1 MISDVLTVELPF
13 LRRYARAMTGAQV
26 TGDAVVEQLV
36 ADQILA
42 VKENAERKVDRVSL
56 FFDLNKLLENQ
67 EYSSVRGN
75 LTQKVVEKLSSLS
88 RRAIFL
94 TAVEGFS
101 LPEAAQIL
109 GISQDGVM
117 SALVE
122 AEEALV
128 SALATRVL
136 IIEDEALIAA
146 HLSQIV
152 RQLGHS
158 VVGTA
163 VTRAE
168 AVEMAQNEDFHL
180 ILSDIQLADQSS
192 GIDAVNDIL
201 SSHNATVVFITAFP
215 ERLLTG
221 EKLEPTFL
229 IPKPF
234 RPDHVKAVIS
244 QALLSRIAA

>member
-1 MISDVLTVELPF
+1 MISDVLTIELPF

-36 ADQILA
+36 SDKILA
-42 VKENAERKVDRVSL
+42 VQQNSAELTDRVSL
-56 FFDLNKLLENQ
+56 FRDLNKLLENQ
-67 EYSSVRGN
+67 DFSSSGGN
-75 LTQKVVEKLSSLS
+75 VTQQVVERLSSLS
-88 RRAIFL
+88 RRSIFL
-94 TAVEGFS
+94 TAVEGFNLS
-101 LPEAAQIL
+101 DAALIL
-109 GISQDGVM
+109 GSNEDRVKQ
-117 SALVE
+117 ALVE
-122 AEEALV
+122 AEGALV

-168 AVEMAQNEDFHL
+168 AVALAKKEDFHL

-192 GIDAVNDIL
+192 GIDAVNEIL
-201 SSHNATVVFITAFP
+201 KEHDATVVFITAFP

-244 QALLSRIAA
+244 QALLSRVAA